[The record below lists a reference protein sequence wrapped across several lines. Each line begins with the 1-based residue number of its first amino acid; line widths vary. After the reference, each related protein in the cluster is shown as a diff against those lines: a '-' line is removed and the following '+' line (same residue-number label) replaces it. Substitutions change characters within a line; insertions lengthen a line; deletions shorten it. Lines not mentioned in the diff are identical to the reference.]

1 MSLIRLR
8 HALPIIS
15 AFTFATMAFAAG
27 APSGSKL
34 ELVSNAFRAGG
45 KIPRTYTCEGA
56 DKSPPLAWQ
65 GLPTGTKTL
74 ALIVKDPDA
83 PGGTFIHWVLYNLP
97 ARFDRFN
104 EDVPKTATIAEGALQ
119 GANSRGRLGFTG
131 PCPPPGAP
139 HHYHFQLF
147 ALDSPLNLRPGASAE
162 EVEAAMK
169 GHLLAST
176 DLVGIFGR

>member
-1 MSLIRLR
+1 MSTIRLR

-15 AFTFATMAFAAG
+15 AFAFATVAFAAS

-34 ELVSNAFRAGG
+34 EVVSDAFKAGG
-45 KIPRTYTCEGA
+45 TIPRTYTCDGA

-65 GLPTGTKTL
+65 GVPTGTKTL

-83 PGGTFIHWVLYNLP
+83 PSGTFIHWVLYNLP
-97 ARFDRFN
+97 ARVDRLT
-104 EDVPKTATIAEGALQ
+104 EDVPKTATTAEGALQ
-119 GANSRGRLGFTG
+119 GANSRGRMGFTG

-147 ALDSPLNLRPGASAE
+147 ALNSSLNLRPGATAE
-162 EVEAAMK
+162 KVEAAMK
-169 GHLLAST
+169 GHLLASA